1 MSDQI
6 ADINGAEGDDGAV
19 ITTRLMDYRGYG
31 YVALAAGNVKVGDDP
46 ASEASKDLRKA
57 IMTVI
62 SAYRDEGID
71 SYYGETAS
79 VINYPISNTS
89 WAAPQVTDDGYQ
101 IAYSTDVEGNAIYTA
116 DMSTEEQVRGCS
128 ERGAGLLRGCRLH
141 RRKRQGH
148 RCSGRRCDGIHR
160 QHWRFR
166 QRRPPDVPGADER
179 GCGSEDH
186 RLQR

>member
-1 MSDQI
+1 
-6 ADINGAEGDDGAV
+6 
-19 ITTRLMDYRGYG
+19 MDYRGYG

-46 ASEASKDLRKA
+46 ASQESKDLRKA
-57 IMTVI
+57 IMTVL

-141 RRKRQGH
+141 R
-148 RCSGRRCDGIHR
+148 
-160 QHWRFR
+160 
-166 QRRPPDVPGADER
+166 
-179 GCGSEDH
+179 
-186 RLQR
+186 